1 MFPVDIDSGEMF
13 AGAGLVFIVTGLIG
27 GFIRF
32 RHMCRPFS
40 EREEYFYPARKQ
52 VTVFY
57 AAVAMLFPYV
67 LAPENAGVWTYVR
80 IWGIIYYPTGF
91 TLLIRRY
98 FDNFGK
104 GNKVMW
110 GVFLS
115 VPTLFLT
122 ALLIALLA
130 GGDRWIAEHSQELY
144 VAAGVLSVVLNC
156 MMVWILACLKRM
168 IDHFNT
174 ENYSNEEDFP
184 YSFARMMVVMPFA
197 WVAGMWAVFL
207 SGNHWVKFAV
217 DILASLWMV
226 YFLCIILH
234 PQRVKSPKA
243 IDETTRLL
251 ERESEEEIKEIEGRR
266 QSSGSAGCTEADP
279 AVKERVL
286 AVIRRRF
293 REPHLLKSE
302 VLLDVGNGDMGKAS
316 SFISGVGYY
325 NLVNMFRLEYAR
337 LYKEAHPHAKQEEV
351 AEEAG
356 FSSRTAY
363 YKAKKYVGEIDSEIV
378 KGVSL
383 VEHDPHPVAPAQGW
397 R

>member
-1 MFPVDIDSGEMF
+1 MF
-13 AGAGLVFIVTGLIG
+13 AGAGLVFIVTGLIC
-27 GFIRF
+27 GFVRF

-144 VAAGVLSVVLNC
+144 VAAGGLSVVLNC

-207 SGNHWVKFAV
+207 SGSHWAKFAV

-226 YFLCIILH
+226 RFLCIILH
-234 PQRVKSPKA
+234 PQRIKMPKT
-243 IDETTRLL
+243 IDETTLVL
-251 ERESEEEIKEIEGRR
+251 ERESEEEIRKIENCR
-266 QSSGSAGCTEADP
+266 QSAGDAGCAEVDP

-286 AVIRRRF
+286 SVIRRRF

-316 SFISGVGYY
+316 HFVAGVGYY

-337 LYKEAHPHAKQEEV
+337 LYKEAHPNAKQEEI

-363 YKAKKYVGEIDSEIV
+363 YKAKKYVGEIDPEIV

-383 VEHDPHPVAPAQGW
+383 AERAV
-397 R
+397 

>member
-1 MFPVDIDSGEMF
+1 MF
-13 AGAGLVFIVTGLIG
+13 AGAGLVFIVTGLIC
-27 GFIRF
+27 GFVRF
-32 RHMCRPFS
+32 RHCCRPFS
-40 EREEYFYPARKQ
+40 EHEEYFYPARKQ
-52 VTVFY
+52 VAVFY
-57 AAVAMLFPYV
+57 AAVALSFPYI
-67 LAPENAGVWTYVR
+67 LAPEDPAVWTYVR
-80 IWGIIYYPTGF
+80 IWGIVCYPTGF
-91 TLLIRRY
+91 ALLVRRY
-98 FDNFGK
+98 FDSFGD
-104 GNKVMW
+104 GHKVLW
-110 GVFLS
+110 GVFLG
-115 VPTLFLT
+115 VPTLCVMT
-122 ALLIALLA
+122 LLA
-130 GGDRWIAEHSQELY
+130 MLFAGGAGWIAGHSRELCI
-144 VAAGVLSVVLNC
+144 AAGALSFVLTCVMAGV
-156 MMVWILACLKRM
+156 LACLKRM
-168 IDHFNT
+168 IDRFNT
-174 ENYSNEEDFP
+174 ENYSNEDDFP
-184 YSFARMMVVMPFA
+184 YSFARMMVIMPLA
-197 WVAGMWAVFL
+197 WILGMWAVFL

>member
-1 MFPVDIDSGEMF
+1 MF
-13 AGAGLVFIVTGLIG
+13 AGAGLVFIVTGLIC
-27 GFIRF
+27 GFVRF
-32 RHMCRPFS
+32 RHCCRPFS
-40 EREEYFYPARKQ
+40 EHEEYFYPARKQ
-52 VTVFY
+52 VAVFY
-57 AAVAMLFPYV
+57 AAVALSFPYI
-67 LAPENAGVWTYVR
+67 LAPEDPAVWTYVR
-80 IWGIIYYPTGF
+80 IWGIVCYPTGF
-91 TLLIRRY
+91 ALLVRRY
-98 FDNFGK
+98 FDSFGD
-104 GNKVMW
+104 GHKVLW
-110 GVFLS
+110 GVFLG
-115 VPTLFLT
+115 VPTLCVMT
-122 ALLIALLA
+122 LLA
-130 GGDRWIAEHSQELY
+130 MLFAGGAGWIAGHSRELCI
-144 VAAGVLSVVLNC
+144 AAGALSFVLTCVMAGV
-156 MMVWILACLKRM
+156 LACLKRM
-168 IDHFNT
+168 IDRFNT
-174 ENYSNEEDFP
+174 ENYSNEDDFP

>member
-1 MFPVDIDSGEMF
+1 MF
-13 AGAGLVFIVTGLIG
+13 AGAGLVFIVTGLIC
-27 GFIRF
+27 GFVRF
-32 RHMCRPFS
+32 RHCCRPFS
-40 EREEYFYPARKQ
+40 EHEEYFYPARKQ
-52 VTVFY
+52 VAVFY
-57 AAVAMLFPYV
+57 AAVALSFPYI
-67 LAPENAGVWTYVR
+67 LAPEDPAVWTYVR
-80 IWGIIYYPTGF
+80 IWGIVCYPTGF
-91 TLLIRRY
+91 ALLVRRY
-98 FDNFGK
+98 FDSFGD
-104 GNKVMW
+104 GHKVLW
-110 GVFLS
+110 GVFLG
-115 VPTLFLT
+115 VPTLFVMT
-122 ALLIALLA
+122 LLA
-130 GGDRWIAEHSQELY
+130 MLFAGGAGWIAGHSRELCI
-144 VAAGVLSVVLNC
+144 AAGALSFVLTCVMAGV
-156 MMVWILACLKRM
+156 LACLKRM
-168 IDHFNT
+168 IDRFNT
-174 ENYSNEEDFP
+174 ENYSNEDDFP
-184 YSFARMMVVMPFA
+184 YSFARMMVIMPLA
-197 WVAGMWAVFL
+197 WILGMWAVFL

>member
-1 MFPVDIDSGEMF
+1 MF
-13 AGAGLVFIVTGLIG
+13 AGAGLVFIVTGLIC
-27 GFIRF
+27 GFVRF

-168 IDHFNT
+168 IDRFNT
-174 ENYSNEEDFP
+174 ENYSNEDDFP
-184 YSFARMMVVMPFA
+184 YSFARMMVIMPLA
-197 WVAGMWAVFL
+197 WIFGMWAVFL
-207 SGNHWVKFAV
+207 SGSHWAKFAV
-217 DILASLWMV
+217 DILASVWMV
-226 YFLCIILH
+226 RFLCIILH
-234 PQRVKSPKA
+234 PQRIKMPKT
-243 IDETTRLL
+243 IDATTLVL
-251 ERESEEEIKEIEGRR
+251 ERESEEEIRKIENCR
-266 QSSGSAGCTEADP
+266 QSAGDAGCAEVDP

-286 AVIRRRF
+286 SVIRRRF

-316 SFISGVGYY
+316 HFVAGVGYY

-337 LYKEAHPHAKQEEV
+337 LYKEAHPNAKQEEI

-363 YKAKKYVGEIDSEIV
+363 YKAKKYVGEIDPEIV

-383 VEHDPHPVAPAQGW
+383 AERAV
-397 R
+397 

>member
-1 MFPVDIDSGEMF
+1 MF
-13 AGAGLVFIVTGLIG
+13 AGAGLVFIVTGLIC
-27 GFIRF
+27 GFVRF
-32 RHMCRPFS
+32 RHCCRPFS
-40 EREEYFYPARKQ
+40 EHEEYFYPARKQ
-52 VTVFY
+52 VAVFY
-57 AAVAMLFPYV
+57 AAVALSFPYI
-67 LAPENAGVWTYVR
+67 LAPEDPAVWTYVR
-80 IWGIIYYPTGF
+80 IWGIVCYPTGF
-91 TLLIRRY
+91 ALLVRRY
-98 FDNFGK
+98 FDSFGD
-104 GNKVMW
+104 GHKVLW
-110 GVFLS
+110 GVFLG
-115 VPTLFLT
+115 VPTLFVMT
-122 ALLIALLA
+122 LLA
-130 GGDRWIAEHSQELY
+130 MLFAGGAGWIAGHSRELCI
-144 VAAGVLSVVLNC
+144 AAGALSFVLTCVMAGV
-156 MMVWILACLKRM
+156 LACLKRM
-168 IDHFNT
+168 IDRFNT
-174 ENYSNEEDFP
+174 ENYSNEDDFP

-243 IDETTRLL
+243 IDETTRPL

>member
-1 MFPVDIDSGEMF
+1 MF
-13 AGAGLVFIVTGLIG
+13 AGAGLVFIVTGLIC
-27 GFIRF
+27 GFVRF
-32 RHMCRPFS
+32 RHCCRPFS
-40 EREEYFYPARKQ
+40 EHEEYFYPARKQ
-52 VTVFY
+52 VAVFY
-57 AAVAMLFPYV
+57 AAVALSFPYI
-67 LAPENAGVWTYVR
+67 LAPEDPAVWTYVR
-80 IWGIIYYPTGF
+80 IWGIVCYPTGF
-91 TLLIRRY
+91 ALLVRRY
-98 FDNFGK
+98 FDSFGD
-104 GNKVMW
+104 GHKVLW
-110 GVFLS
+110 GVFLG
-115 VPTLFLT
+115 VPTLFVMT
-122 ALLIALLA
+122 LLA
-130 GGDRWIAEHSQELY
+130 MLFAGGAGWIAGHSRELCI
-144 VAAGVLSVVLNC
+144 AAGALSFVLTCVMAGV
-156 MMVWILACLKRM
+156 LACLKRM
-168 IDHFNT
+168 IDRFNT
-174 ENYSNEEDFP
+174 ENYSNEDDFP

-197 WVAGMWAVFL
+197 WVAGMWVVFL

-266 QSSGSAGCTEADP
+266 QSSRSAGCTEADP

-302 VLLDVGNGDMGKAS
+302 VLLDVGNVDMGKAS

>member
-1 MFPVDIDSGEMF
+1 MF
-13 AGAGLVFIVTGLIG
+13 AGAGLVFIVTGLIC
-27 GFIRF
+27 GFVRF
-32 RHMCRPFS
+32 RHCCRPFS
-40 EREEYFYPARKQ
+40 EHEEYFYPARKQ
-52 VTVFY
+52 VAVFY
-57 AAVAMLFPYV
+57 AAVALSFPYI
-67 LAPENAGVWTYVR
+67 LAPEDPAVWTYVR
-80 IWGIIYYPTGF
+80 IWGIVCYPTGF
-91 TLLIRRY
+91 ALLVRRY
-98 FDNFGK
+98 FDSFGD
-104 GNKVMW
+104 GHKVLW
-110 GVFLS
+110 GVFLG
-115 VPTLFLT
+115 VPTLFVMT
-122 ALLIALLA
+122 LLA
-130 GGDRWIAEHSQELY
+130 MLFAGGAGWIAGHSRELCI
-144 VAAGVLSVVLNC
+144 AAGALSFVLTCVMAGV
-156 MMVWILACLKRM
+156 LACLKRM

-251 ERESEEEIKEIEGRR
+251 ERESEEEIKEIKG
-266 QSSGSAGCTEADP
+266 
-279 AVKERVL
+279 
-286 AVIRRRF
+286 RRRF

-337 LYKEAHPHAKQEEV
+337 LYKEAHPNAKQEEI

-363 YKAKKYVGEIDSEIV
+363 YKAKKYVGEIDPEIV

-383 VEHDPHPVAPAQGW
+383 AERAV
-397 R
+397 

>member
-1 MFPVDIDSGEMF
+1 MF
-13 AGAGLVFIVTGLIG
+13 AGAGLVFIVTGLIC
-27 GFIRF
+27 GFVRF
-32 RHMCRPFS
+32 RHCCRPFS
-40 EREEYFYPARKQ
+40 EHEEYFYPARKQ
-52 VTVFY
+52 VAVFY
-57 AAVAMLFPYV
+57 AAVALSFPYI
-67 LAPENAGVWTYVR
+67 LAPEDTAVWTYVR
-80 IWGIIYYPTGF
+80 IWGIVCYPTGF
-91 TLLIRRY
+91 ALLVRRY
-98 FDNFGK
+98 FDSFGD
-104 GNKVMW
+104 GHKVLW
-110 GVFLS
+110 GVFLG
-115 VPTLFLT
+115 VPTLCVMT
-122 ALLIALLA
+122 LLA
-130 GGDRWIAEHSQELY
+130 MLFAGGAGWIAGHSRELCI
-144 VAAGVLSVVLNC
+144 AAGALSFVLTCVMAGV
-156 MMVWILACLKRM
+156 LACLKRM

-234 PQRVKSPKA
+234 PQRVKSPKS